1 MQSLGFSN
9 VIISNSVFNKDV
21 ISYEMQLMQ
30 EYGFRRMI
38 FALNHDVTSDTVSQY
53 IEKRNEI
60 SKLINSSAPRGALA
74 MLTPNLLMTKDSVY
88 EKQISRLAIRK
99 TQYVF
104 VEFPAF
110 DGKEWIDSTLNY
122 LLYKQKKKPVFM
134 SFEKNIATYDEEFI
148 LHLIT
153 TRLSAFMIDL
163 NSFANPKAI
172 PYIKRLIDA
181 NAVIIP
187 GISGVIEDYANLYG
201 KLNYFRSIVGQ
212 PLYSK
217 MIINSSK
224 STQIVFGL

>member
-9 VIISNSVFNKDV
+9 VIVSNNVFNKDV

>member
-9 VIISNSVFNKDV
+9 VIVSNSVFNKDV

-104 VEFPAF
+104 AEFPAF

>member
-9 VIISNSVFNKDV
+9 VIVSNSVFNKDV

-60 SKLINSSAPRGALA
+60 SKLINSLAPRGAVT

-163 NSFANPKAI
+163 NSFANPNAI

-187 GISGVIEDYANLYG
+187 GISGVIEDYANLSG

>member
-60 SKLINSSAPRGALA
+60 SKLINSLAPRGAVT

>member
-9 VIISNSVFNKDV
+9 VIVSNNVFNKDV

-60 SKLINSSAPRGALA
+60 SKLINSLAPRGAVT

>member
-9 VIISNSVFNKDV
+9 VIVSNSVFNKDI

>member
-9 VIISNSVFNKDV
+9 VIVSNSVFNKDV

-122 LLYKQKKKPVFM
+122 LLYKQKEKTGVYVF
-134 SFEKNIATYDEEFI
+134 
-148 LHLIT
+148 
-153 TRLSAFMIDL
+153 
-163 NSFANPKAI
+163 
-172 PYIKRLIDA
+172 
-181 NAVIIP
+181 
-187 GISGVIEDYANLYG
+187 
-201 KLNYFRSIVGQ
+201 
-212 PLYSK
+212 
-217 MIINSSK
+217 
-224 STQIVFGL
+224 

>member
-1 MQSLGFSN
+1 
-9 VIISNSVFNKDV
+9 
-21 ISYEMQLMQ
+21 
-30 EYGFRRMI
+30 
-38 FALNHDVTSDTVSQY
+38 
-53 IEKRNEI
+53 
-60 SKLINSSAPRGALA
+60 
-74 MLTPNLLMTKDSVY
+74 
-88 EKQISRLAIRK
+88 
-99 TQYVF
+99 
-104 VEFPAF
+104 
-110 DGKEWIDSTLNY
+110 
-122 LLYKQKKKPVFM
+122 M

>member
-9 VIISNSVFNKDV
+9 VIVSNSVFNKDV

-163 NSFANPKAI
+163 NSFANPNAI

-187 GISGVIEDYANLYG
+187 GISGVIEDYANLSG

>member
-60 SKLINSSAPRGALA
+60 SKLINSLAPRGAVT

-163 NSFANPKAI
+163 NSFANPNAI

-187 GISGVIEDYANLYG
+187 GISGVIEDYANLPG

>member
-60 SKLINSSAPRGALA
+60 SKLINSLAPRGAVT

-163 NSFANPKAI
+163 NSFANPNAI

-187 GISGVIEDYANLYG
+187 GISGVIEDYANLSG

>member
-60 SKLINSSAPRGALA
+60 SKLINSLAPRGAVT

-148 LHLIT
+148 LHLST

-187 GISGVIEDYANLYG
+187 GISGVIEDYANLSG